1 MEKNIWPT
9 NILIREKQSLLS
21 SSQSSSLITEMF
33 QNKKKLN
40 DNNYSDNI
48 EYIISEGNMININY
62 RVFSYMV
69 GSQKQYVLVFIDRA
83 KIYSHIEPILII
95 LGRDVTFE
103 GPIGRFLFSQNK
115 NFDCYENTYFDDP
128 EYIKGM
134 NSINKV
140 G

>member
-1 MEKNIWPT
+1 MMNYQNVKN
-9 NILIREKQSLLS
+9 S
-21 SSQSSSLITEMF
+21 
-33 QNKKKLN
+33 
-40 DNNYSDNI
+40 NN
-48 EYIISEGNMININY
+48 
-62 RVFSYMV
+62 
-69 GSQKQYVLVFIDRA
+69 Q
-83 KIYSHIEPILII
+83 KIYNHIEPILII